1 MALSQDRG
9 YVLNHLRAQY
19 LAVVDDDQ
27 ARRVIRPFP
36 HHFRGHDTKDFNELL
51 TRMDSPPIPIDVQ
64 EESELVERLKKA
76 KNTIN
81 EESED
86 DDDDTHGEIHGNADQ
101 DLRKSGGLLDS
112 LRSLATLK
120 ISDNKSPT
128 VGSSYP
134 ELSPKPSSSS
144 IPAATTKNGPAKRQQ
159 SISGKNVLSKLF
171 RNSSS
176 SSTVDRRSSASST
189 IRDDNFDGFDEED
202 EDDEDDEDD
211 DDDDDEGDIS
221 TSTNDDPSSHA
232 GNETN
237 IELNENAE
245 TVPSEGGILVD
256 QNYSDVNNT
265 ADNENKYI
273 FGTSV
278 SSGDDDMLLDSDF
291 SDDDADVIDATFQ
304 SGSQTYSLSSRASS
318 AATPSRSAN
327 RKLSFDKLVK
337 PKLRRRAESLV
348 TKKSSES
355 GEPSHL
361 SHSKSFSNVE
371 ELPLFG
377 KVQVTAKPT
386 QVSSLSALIGKK
398 PNVEKKPSLE
408 GFMFVSGIQMKDK
421 TQVMKMNVW
430 LPTEEKM
437 TVEIRKTV
445 QVFEAIGYILLNVA
459 KEHGD
464 LVEDERLL
472 NPNRWCLR
480 LADEDGEAFEGSF
493 GLLDRTKRLDSFACD
508 DVALCRV
515 SDSDFEQNESLTPY
529 TPSSNGRSGTPS
541 PVKPQN
547 AYYKSII
554 PSVENDVKDAKKVQV
569 TVYEHPYKANAGNY
583 TTHELLVSDHINDVL
598 LKYTKQK
605 GLDPNDYVLK
615 PVNENLILDL
625 NDDISTLD
633 GTYKL
638 EILTK
643 RTARILKLKRRAL
656 FQDNTLPTINSNLT
670 PQTLVVK
677 PEFQPNPGPGNQQQ
691 QPVKSGIKKLSGSVP
706 KVSSSFKV
714 RNNSRN
720 NSSLPAA
727 DSQFTS
733 SGISGQYQKFTVWRR
748 LPMSFINR
756 HERTLAIDG
765 EYVYIMPK
773 DERNWYDTAASKT
786 TTFHVSQIVNCKV
799 SKRVPSNFKIVVMKA
814 NGPKR
819 YMFEAMS
826 HLESR
831 EIIETLKRLVS
842 AYKINTQ
849 SVN

>member
-19 LAVVDDDQ
+19 LTVVDDDQ

-120 ISDNKSPT
+120 ISDNKSQT

-159 SISGKNVLSKLF
+159 SISGKN
-171 RNSSS
+171 
-176 SSTVDRRSSASST
+176 
-189 IRDDNFDGFDEED
+189 
-202 EDDEDDEDD
+202 
-211 DDDDDEGDIS
+211 
-221 TSTNDDPSSHA
+221 
-232 GNETN
+232 
-237 IELNENAE
+237 
-245 TVPSEGGILVD
+245 
-256 QNYSDVNNT
+256 NYSDVNNT

-529 TPSSNGRSGTPS
+529 TPSSNGRSGTSS